1 MYDSQISFVQEYHH
15 CLLCLCFAPFC
26 LACALLR
33 FAFFCRTGA
42 SCERQGRPVLGC
54 QRSHATRLKS
64 TARHVTRL
72 DFTGRRPAKSDWLSP
87 ACAIGKT
94 YRFPLDREER
104 DSIRQRIQFCST
116 DSFEYRMVCAT
127 ALSSHSLAYSLARV
141 FTRNTTNTTIAR
153 RGHAVILSVVRG
165 VGN

>member
-104 DSIRQRIQFCST
+104 DSIDNAYSSVRLIHSST
-116 DSFEYRMVCAT
+116 VWSARLRFRLT
-127 ALSSHSLAYSLARV
+127 ALLTAL
-141 FTRNTTNTTIAR
+141 
-153 RGHAVILSVVRG
+153 RGCSPAILRILRLRKEG
-165 VGN
+165 TP